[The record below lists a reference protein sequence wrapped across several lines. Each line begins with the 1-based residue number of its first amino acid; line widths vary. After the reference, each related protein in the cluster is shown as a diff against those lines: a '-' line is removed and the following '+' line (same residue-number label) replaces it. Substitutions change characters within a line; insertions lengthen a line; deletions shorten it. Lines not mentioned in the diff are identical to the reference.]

1 VQITRR
7 AFLKWVAAS
16 ASALGLSKLDLLKLE
31 EALASST
38 SPPVIWLQGSS
49 CTGCTIS
56 LLNVTNPTIDDVL
69 LNTISMKYH
78 PNLSTAAGEL
88 AVSTIVDNS
97 NIHNGQF
104 ILCIEGGIPTGASGN
119 YCVIARRDGQNWSM
133 LSAINDLGPKARFVI
148 AVGTCAAYG
157 GVVRPSGHTGIRS
170 VRDILAGKTRNT
182 IINLPGCPTHP
193 NTIVGTIVTLLTS
206 GLPSLDDEGRPKAYY
221 KDKIHEECPRKDAP
235 EVKQVGVFGCYEDID
250 CRAKD
255 TVSNCH
261 IHKWNNG
268 VNWCIGA
275 NMACIGCASKDFP
288 KQPLYKYKDD

>member
-1 VQITRR
+1 M
-7 AFLKWVAAS
+7 KWVGAS
-16 ASALGLSKLDLLKLE
+16 AAALGLSSLDLLKLE

-49 CTGCTIS
+49 CTGCSIS
-56 LLNVTNPTIDDVL
+56 LLNVTNPTINDVL

-78 PNLSTAAGEL
+78 PNLNAAAGEL
-88 AVSTIVDNS
+88 AVSTIIDNS
-97 NIHNGQF
+97 NIHNGHF

-148 AVGTCAAYG
+148 AVGTCATFG
-157 GVVRPSGHTGIRS
+157 GVVRPSSHTEIRS

-193 NTIVGTIVTLLTS
+193 NTTVGTIVDLLTT
-206 GLPSLDDEGRPKAYY
+206 GLPSLDSEFRPIKYY
-221 KDKIHEECPRKDAP
+221 KDDICEKCPRDNAP
-235 EVKQVGVFGCYEDID
+235 EVNRVGVFGCYDDLD
-250 CRAKD
+250 CRGED
-255 TVSNCH
+255 TVSNCP
-261 IHKWNNG
+261 IHRWNNG

-275 NMACIGCASKDFP
+275 NMVCIGCASKDFP
-288 KQPLYKYKDD
+288 RRPLYKYS